1 MTAAP
6 PASAEW
12 FKIPRVKARLAGVVA
27 LACAVLA
34 FAASGAFAAAPP
46 GPRLALTVFRTGGL
60 ELLSVDPS
68 GSQSQRIAGGGRNA
82 RPLPF
87 PFAGPSWSADG
98 SLIAFT
104 GVARRLDEGQI
115 ATYVANADGTNVRRI
130 PGTTEGL
137 YPVLS
142 PDGRT
147 VVFAK
152 ELEREGDRPGR
163 RKGSDYHSASIW
175 EVDLGT
181 GALRQITP
189 WRNRLL
195 QIPSSFSPDGSTLA
209 ISRIVGDKTLAVALR
224 LDGGGSTVIA
234 RRAWQPVYS
243 PDGTRVA
250 LITVGRTRPF
260 PGGRG
265 SWSPSELAVANA
277 DGSGLTRLSKTPRG
291 VELEPSWDPSGQRLA
306 YTKLIAS
313 GSEETFL
320 GFGDSIM
327 QINADGSCP
336 TKVLSD
342 PDLSLYGAAWQP
354 GPGREAG
361 RIAC

>member
-1 MTAAP
+1 M
-6 PASAEW
+6 SVEW

-34 FAASGAFAAAPP
+34 LAASAAFAGAPP

-68 GSQSQRIAGGGRNA
+68 GSQVQRIAGGGRNA

-87 PFAGPSWSADG
+87 PFYGPSWSADG
-98 SLIAFT
+98 NLIAFT
-104 GVARRLDEGQI
+104 AVARRLEDRQVAI
-115 ATYVANADGTNVRRI
+115 YVANADGTGVRRV
-130 PGTTEGL
+130 PGTSEGV

-152 ELEREGDRPGR
+152 ELEREGRRPGR
-163 RKGSDYHSASIW
+163 GEVTVYHSASIW
-175 EVDLGT
+175 AADLVT
-181 GALRQITP
+181 GAQRQITP

-209 ISRIVGDKTLAVALR
+209 ISRIAGDKTLAVALR
-224 LDGGGSTVIA
+224 LDGSGSTVIA

-250 LITVGRTRPF
+250 LITVGRSRSL
-260 PGGRG
+260 PGEWEGT
-265 SWSPSELAVANA
+265 WTPSELAVANA
-277 DGSGLTRLSKTPRG
+277 DGSGLTRLTKTPRG
-291 VELEPSWDPSGQRLA
+291 VEVEPSWDPSGQRLA
-306 YTKLIAS
+306 YTKLVVS
-313 GSEETFL
+313 GREESLF
-320 GFGDSIM
+320 GFGDSIL
-327 QINADGSCP
+327 QINADGSCQA
-336 TKVLSD
+336 KILSD

>member
-1 MTAAP
+1 M
-6 PASAEW
+6 
-12 FKIPRVKARLAGVVA
+12 A

-34 FAASGAFAAAPP
+34 LAASAAFAAAPP

-68 GSQSQRIAGGGRNA
+68 GSQAQRIAGGGRKA

-87 PFAGPSWSADG
+87 PFSGPSWSADG

-104 GVARRLDEGQI
+104 AVARRLEEGQV
-115 ATYVANADGTNVRRI
+115 ATYVANADGTDVRRV
-130 PGTTEGL
+130 PGTSESL

-147 VVFAK
+147 VVFVK

-163 RKGSDYHSASIW
+163 KKGGDYHSASIW
-175 EVDLGT
+175 EADLAT
-181 GALRQITP
+181 GAVRQITP

-209 ISRIVGDKTLAVALR
+209 ISRIVGEKTLAVALR
-224 LDGGGSTVIA
+224 LDGSGSTVIA

-250 LITVGRTRPF
+250 LITVGRTRFLPR
-260 PGGRG
+260 GKG
-265 SWSPSELAVANA
+265 SWSPAELAVANA
-277 DGSGLTRLSKTPRG
+277 DGSGLTRLTKTPRG

-306 YTKLIAS
+306 FTKVVVS
-313 GSEETFL
+313 SSEKGFL
-320 GFGDSIM
+320 GFGNSIM
-327 QINADGSCP
+327 QINADGSCS